1 MVGECQCNCSHCML
15 PLLQQILLLNVSNAQ
30 TVIVS
35 GANIITLEDDR
46 PFEVRNRN
54 LELICARDTNETGEV
69 DVSVLDSQTE
79 LPFRKLLTSN
89 SLCSVDVGMVI
100 GHIIH
105 HIPLVTGPPNPP
117 RDFTFTITATS
128 VNVSWLSPSE
138 GT

>member
-1 MVGECQCNCSHCML
+1 MAGECQCNCSHCML

-54 LELICARDTNETGEV
+54 LELICARDTNEMGEV

-79 LPFRKLLTSN
+79 LPFRKLLTSH
-89 SLCSVDVGMVI
+89 SLCSVDVGMLIVCM
-100 GHIIH
+100 
-105 HIPLVTGPPNPP
+105 
-117 RDFTFTITATS
+117 
-128 VNVSWLSPSE
+128 
-138 GT
+138 